1 LLARCDVAVRKIM
14 NNRTAASVAVH
25 VGAANGNNSLSEDD
39 PIPGSFMNSI
49 FLLRDENECI

>member
-1 LLARCDVAVRKIM
+1 M